1 MCKYIF
7 FLYGPR
13 NMIYTSVTMYE
24 TRAILAQVQY
34 MKVPTLLNGT
44 VQNTVY
50 KSVYSDTFSDPTLK

>member
-1 MCKYIF
+1 
-7 FLYGPR
+7 
-13 NMIYTSVTMYE
+13 MIYTSVSVTMYE